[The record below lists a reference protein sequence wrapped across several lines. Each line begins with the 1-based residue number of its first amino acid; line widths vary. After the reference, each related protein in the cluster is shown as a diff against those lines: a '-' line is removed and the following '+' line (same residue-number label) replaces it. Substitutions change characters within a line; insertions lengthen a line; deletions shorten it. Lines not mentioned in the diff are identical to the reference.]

1 MSDSPDPSQYYGKGM
16 LLGAW
21 IFIILLFAFFFWQ
34 WNKKETAA
42 QIPEVRTLNDAKET
56 ILTRN
61 GHQYLAKGQI
71 NHIDV
76 TFLLDT
82 GATEIVI
89 PQKLAKKLNLPRGIK
104 SEAITAGG
112 KIDVYGTRI
121 EELVIGHIVLHN
133 LYASINPHM
142 NDDEVLLGM
151 SALKRIN
158 FWQEDD
164 KLILKTKNT
173 LKDDRN

>member
-1 MSDSPDPSQYYGKGM
+1 MSDSSDPSQYYGKGM

-21 IFIILLFAFFFWQ
+21 IFIISLFAFFFWQ

-42 QIPEVRTLNDAKET
+42 KAPEIRTVHDTQET

-71 NHIDV
+71 NQVDV

-82 GATEIVI
+82 GATEIVV
-89 PQKLAKKLNLPRGIK
+89 PLKLAKKLNLPKGIQ

-112 KIDVYGTRI
+112 KVDIYSTRI
-121 EELVIGHIVLHN
+121 KELVIGHIVLHDLN
-133 LYASINPHM
+133 ASINPHM
-142 NDDEVLLGM
+142 SEDEVLLGM

-173 LKDDRN
+173 PDRK